1 MLGVCRTVRF
11 IISISVLFWILI
23 FSWGSLAVL
32 PVKVGDENLPS
43 LAPMLE
49 RVTPAVVNIATEGR
63 ILIEN
68 PLLND
73 PFFRR
78 FLNLPDQRTE
88 RKTQSLG
95 SGVIV
100 DAQRGYVITN
110 NHVIKN
116 AVEITVTLRDGRKF
130 KAELVGTDP
139 ETDVAVLKIPS
150 QDLKDLPVADSDRL
164 RVGDFVVAIGNPF
177 NFGQTVTSGIV
188 SALGRSGLGLGVY
201 EDFIQTD
208 ASINP
213 GNSGGAL
220 VNLRGELVGINTAI
234 FSLSRT
240 GGNIGIG
247 FAIPINMAQEIMQQ
261 LVEYGRVERGFLGVT
276 LQDLD
281 ADLADAF
288 GLSDQKGAV
297 IVRVTP
303 GSPAEREGLKASD
316 IITAINDEPIENA
329 SDVHNEIGLL
339 RPGEK
344 LKFDLIR
351 NGKSIQIS
359 TVMSVKDT
367 EVFKGLLRN
376 PRLGGATFGDLKSD
390 VPHDGDVTGV
400 QVYGVERGSRAWQNG
415 LRAGDIITS
424 VNRKPVQN
432 LDEFLAAVNNV
443 KGSLLL
449 RVQRENTAA
458 FIVAR

>member
-78 FLNLPDQRTE
+78 FFNLPDQRTE

-116 AVEITVTLRDGRKF
+116 AVEIIVTLRDGRKF

-177 NFGQTVTSGIV
+177 GFGQTVTSGIV

>member
-1 MLGVCRTVRF
+1 
-11 IISISVLFWILI
+11 
-23 FSWGSLAVL
+23 LAVL
-32 PVKVGDENLPS
+32 PVKVGDEDLPS

-78 FLNLPDQRTE
+78 YQRTE

-116 AVEITVTLRDGRKF
+116 AVEIIVTLRDGRKF

-297 IVRVTP
+297 IVHVTP

>member
-1 MLGVCRTVRF
+1 MFGVCRTVRF
-11 IISISVLFWILI
+11 LISISVLLGILI

-32 PVKVGDENLPS
+32 PVKVGDEDLPS

-49 RVTPAVVNIATEGR
+49 RVTPSVVNIATEGR

-68 PLLND
+68 PLFND

-78 FLNLPDQRTE
+78 FFNLPDQPAE

-110 NHVIKN
+110 NHVIQN

-139 ETDVAVLKIPS
+139 ETDVAVIKISS

-177 NFGQTVTSGIV
+177 GLGQTVTSGIV
-188 SALGRSGLGLGVY
+188 SALGRSGLGIEGY

-220 VNLRGELVGINTAI
+220 VNLGGELVGINTAI
-234 FSLSRT
+234 FSRT
-240 GGNIGIG
+240 GSNIGIG
-247 FAIPINMAQEIMQQ
+247 FAIPINMAQDIMEQ
-261 LVEYGRVERGFLGVT
+261 LVEYGRVVRGFLGVT
-276 LQDLD
+276 LQDID

-297 IVRVTP
+297 IVGVTP
-303 GSPAEREGLKASD
+303 GSPAEREGLKAGD
-316 IITAINDEPIENA
+316 IITAINDEPIENS
-329 SDVHNEIGLL
+329 SDVRNEIGLL

-344 LKFDLIR
+344 LKFNLTR
-351 NGKSIQIS
+351 KGKSIQIS
-359 TVMSVKDT
+359 TVISAKDT

-390 VPHDGDVTGV
+390 VPYDGDVTGV

-449 RVQRENTAA
+449 RVQRENTAV